1 MPASGLDLK
10 LRLSLRIVFLA
21 TACFIAASA
30 YVLFET
36 NRSARTQADWIAET
50 VARDIALQEEQANW
64 NRSAPYRSPDLQ
76 RIAPAVMAPGLCI
89 AIRASHGESFQQI
102 CGGAAPADVAAPAWF
117 ATLYRRF
124 FDIGRESVRPLLFRD
139 GTRGEATASI
149 DPQSLIGQ
157 GWRETSRLAAILAV
171 LFSGLCLMVYA
182 TLARALRPTQAI
194 RAGMERL
201 ASGDLSARLPKFD
214 LAELSTIGERFQ
226 RSRGQPRKGARGAQ

>member
-1 MPASGLDLK
+1 
-10 LRLSLRIVFLA
+10 
-21 TACFIAASA
+21 
-30 YVLFET
+30 
-36 NRSARTQADWIAET
+36 
-50 VARDIALQEEQANW
+50 
-64 NRSAPYRSPDLQ
+64 
-76 RIAPAVMAPGLCI
+76 
-89 AIRASHGESFQQI
+89 
-102 CGGAAPADVAAPAWF
+102 
-117 ATLYRRF
+117 
-124 FDIGRESVRPLLFRD
+124 LLFRD

-214 LAELSTIGERFQ
+214 LAELSTIGEVFNALAG
-226 RSRGQPRKGARGAQ
+226 SLEKALA